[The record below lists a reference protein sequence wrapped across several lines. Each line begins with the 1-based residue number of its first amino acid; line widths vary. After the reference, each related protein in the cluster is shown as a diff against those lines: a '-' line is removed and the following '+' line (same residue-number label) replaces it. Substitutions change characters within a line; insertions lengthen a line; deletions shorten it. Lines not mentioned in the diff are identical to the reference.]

1 LTGGGSGGHI
11 TPLLSLAGALKLASP
26 QCHLVYVGLKGD
38 RFKGLQD
45 RFKVFDEVR
54 LISTG
59 KFRRYHGESWLAH
72 IADLKTLALNAR
84 DFFKTLVGIYSAR
97 KLMKKIQPD
106 VVFSKGGFVGVP
118 VGIAAHWRGTPII
131 THDSD
136 ATPGLSNRILG
147 RWAAI
152 HTTGMP
158 AEFYNYPK
166 ETTRYVGIPIDER
179 IQFVTPALQA
189 GFKSEIGV
197 PGDALVLLVTG
208 GGLGSRSVNQLV
220 LNSASQLLE
229 AEPRLFIVHLSGHQH
244 QAEVS
249 DGYDTKL
256 SSEHRRKVKVIG
268 FSDELYKYSGA
279 ADVIITRAGATVLAE
294 FAAQAKACIVIP
306 STFLSGGHQLQ
317 NAKLLADAG
326 AAKILADEVSV
337 EELTAV
343 TRELL
348 RNQPLRQELA
358 KKLNSSAK
366 MNAAGQLA
374 QVILDKAGVPAR

>member
-1 LTGGGSGGHI
+1 
-11 TPLLSLAGALKLASP
+11 
-26 QCHLVYVGLKGD
+26 
-38 RFKGLQD
+38 
-45 RFKVFDEVR
+45 VFDEVR

>member
-1 LTGGGSGGHI
+1 MTGGGSGGHI